1 MQKILTAVVLPKVV
15 SWLRTRYG
23 APHASRDRAF

>member
-1 MQKILTAVVLPKVV
+1 MNKILTAIVLPKVV

-23 APHASRDRAF
+23 APHPSRDRSF